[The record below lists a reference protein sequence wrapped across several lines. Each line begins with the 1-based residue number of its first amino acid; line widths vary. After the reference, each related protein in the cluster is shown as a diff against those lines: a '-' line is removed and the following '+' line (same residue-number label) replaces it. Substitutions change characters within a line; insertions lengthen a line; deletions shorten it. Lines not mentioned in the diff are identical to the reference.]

1 MARDLNVQ
9 SKIVDSDQ
17 YVYRQERDLTKTDVD
32 WTTVTKN
39 LTDTIEKVRDDR
51 QTQKAEIETAT
62 TEAMGQLAEMEQYDS
77 QSLNVK
83 ILEGSEWG
91 SNFLASQN
99 DLMKRGL
106 IKPAT
111 FMQSKQKVSDSF
123 TQLKKALGT
132 FDADYIE
139 AQKRMNSKVPGEQSN
154 AMEQAQMKEIA
165 GFANLGEYDFAGN
178 PATGNM
184 NFVKKGKDPSN
195 PQNLLSLNSI
205 NGRLTQRSNYVSLGG
220 SSEAEVDRL
229 GVQIKE
235 VFDNAGGRGSVI
247 GVEDFLQKE
256 GAKDMLDRIVGVVTA
271 NDADK
276 ISIMQDLGVNNEM
289 YSSDPEEVAAN
300 PGDGTVNNPGMVLM
314 VPTGDQ
320 QGTMKPEFSP
330 EQVKLIDEE
339 AMVAVKSQL
348 DKKITALKGHQTVFK
363 PQDTPATIG
372 AGDKEAISVGYMQDI
387 IDLTEGDERTAKS
400 AADALA
406 STINKSLGADDTPV
420 TLLERV
426 VDSNGVTLAFQVH
439 RKGMETTTVDVADM
453 SPKDAQRALYKNVT
467 PKEGV
472 LGYHDAVA
480 AWGGTS
486 GDAYGVGGVQGRG
499 PTKKMTTLDF
509 ERNLEIPGAADT
521 MTAYQYVDS
530 QMGEVFGAGNSYDD
544 AVNTYKTVLT
554 SMMPADLFDAVGGS
568 ENIEVSFEEDK
579 LVIKIG
585 KGEDQVIR
593 TVRESSGANDS
604 TRLHLDAIQEAISE
618 ARKREVEKK
627 TGESSQSNYDEWLA
641 ENPSGTFAEWLET
654 Q

>member
-62 TEAMGQLAEMEQYDS
+62 TEAMGQLAEMEKYDS
-77 QSLNVK
+77 ETLNVK
-83 ILEGSEWG
+83 VLEGSEWG

-154 AMEQAQMKEIA
+154 SFEQAMM
-165 GFANLGEYDFAGN
+165 GEMSGLSGLAEWDFAGN

-195 PQNLLSLNSI
+195 PQNLMSLNSI
-205 NGRLTQRSNYVSLGG
+205 NQRLSQKSNYVSLGG

-247 GVEDFLQKE
+247 GVEDFLQKK
-256 GAKDMLDRIVGVVTA
+256 GAKGMLDRIVGVVTA

-314 VPTGDQ
+314 VPTGDG
-320 QGTMKPEFSP
+320 QGTLKPQFSP

-348 DKKITALKGHQTVFK
+348 DKKITALKGHQTVHK

-372 AGDKEAISVGYMQDI
+372 AGDKEATSVGYMRDI

-406 STINKSLGADDTPV
+406 STINKSLGADDAPV
-420 TLLERV
+420 TLLERM
-426 VDSNGVTLAFQVH
+426 VDSDGVTLAFQVH
-439 RKGMETTTVDVADM
+439 RKGMDTTTVNVKDM
-453 SPKDAQRALYKNVT
+453 SPQDAQRALYENVT
-467 PKEGV
+467 PEGV

-480 AWGGTS
+480 AWGGES
-486 GDAYGVGGVQGRG
+486 GDAYGEGGVQGRG

-509 ERNLEIPGAADT
+509 ERNLEIPGTADS

-530 QMGEVFGAGNSYDD
+530 QMGEVFGALNSYDD

-554 SMMPADLFDAVGGS
+554 SMMPADLFDAIGGS
-568 ENIEVSFEEDK
+568 ENIEVSFQGDT

-585 KGEDQVIR
+585 KGEDMVKK
-593 TVRESSGANDS
+593 TVSNSSGANDS

-618 ARKREVEKK
+618 ARKGEVEKK
-627 TGESSQSNYDEWLA
+627 TGKSSQSNYDEWLA
-641 ENPSGTFAEWLET
+641 ENPSGSFAEWLAT

>member
-17 YVYRQERDLTKTDVD
+17 YVYRQERDITKTDVD
-32 WTTVTKN
+32 WNTVTKD
-39 LTDTIEKVRDDR
+39 LTKTIEKVRDDR
-51 QTQKAEIETAT
+51 ENQKAEMETAT
-62 TEAMGQLAEMEQYDS
+62 TEAMGQLAEIEKYDS
-77 QSLNVK
+77 ESLNVK
-83 ILEGSEWG
+83 VLQGSDWG
-91 SNFLASQN
+91 ANFLASQN

-106 IKPAT
+106 IKPSA

-139 AQKRMNSKVPGEQSN
+139 AQKRMNSTVPGEQSTSF
-154 AMEQAQMKEIA
+154 EQALM
-165 GFANLGEYDFAGN
+165 GEMSGLSGLAEWDFSGN

-195 PQNLLSLNSI
+195 PQNLMSLNSI
-205 NGRLTQRSNYVSLGG
+205 NQRLSQKSNYVSLGE
-220 SSEAEVDRL
+220 SSEAEVERL
-229 GVQIKE
+229 SVQIKE
-235 VFDNAGGRGSVI
+235 VFDREGGKGSVI
-247 GVEDFLQKE
+247 GVENFLQNPDAE
-256 GAKDMLDRIVGVVTA
+256 EMLNRIVGVVTA
-271 NDADK
+271 TQDGQ

-300 PGDGTVNNPGMVLM
+300 PGDGTAANPGMVLM
-314 VPTGDQ
+314 VPTGDG

-330 EQVKLIDEE
+330 EQVKLIDEQ

-348 DKKITALKGHQTVFK
+348 DKKITALKGHQTVFE

-372 AGDKEAISVGYMQDI
+372 AGDKEATSVGYMRDI
-387 IDLTEGDERTAKS
+387 IDLTEGDEKTAKS

-406 STINKSLGADDTPV
+406 STINKSLGADDPPV

-426 VDSNGVTLAFQVH
+426 VDANGATLAFQVH
-439 RKGMETTTVDVADM
+439 REGMNTTTVDVKDM
-453 SPKDAQRALYKNVT
+453 SPQDAQRALYENVT
-467 PKEGV
+467 PEGV

-486 GDAYGVGGVQGRG
+486 GDAYGEGGVQGRG

-509 ERNLEIPGAADT
+509 ERNLEIPGTAT
-521 MTAYQYVDS
+521 KMTAYQYVDGKL
-530 QMGEVFGAGNSYDD
+530 GEVFGAMNSYDEAVD
-544 AVNTYKTVLT
+544 AYSTVLT
-554 SMMPADLFDAVGGS
+554 SMMPKDLFDEVGGS
-568 ENIEVSFEEDK
+568 ENIKVYFDGDT

-585 KGEDQVIR
+585 EGEDMVKK
-593 TVRESSGANDS
+593 TVVNSSGDNDS
-604 TRLHLDAIQEAISE
+604 TRLHLDTIQEAVAE
-618 ARKREVEKK
+618 AREKAIARK
-627 TGESSQSNYDEWLA
+627 TGTSSQSNYDEWLV
-641 ENPSGTFAEWLET
+641 ENPSGSFSEWLAT